1 MISGQDCSTLETGG
15 DWSRATNYTECLANI
30 NLVRDRGHLPV
41 IVAYTYFC
49 LSVISLL
56 ALLLCLYIF
65 CSFRSLSCP
74 RLTVH
79 KHLMVSFI
87 LFYFSIIVYLEP
99 YVSFREGLDYRD
111 IVSTDWWWSEL
122 SSDMIFPSPGS
133 VNLSSSSRSTVRW
146 RLLTGEKRD
155 EINQTF
161 SWI

>member
-1 MISGQDCSTLETGG
+1 MSLWHKGGFHGSIIWRPYAIKTQRNLISDSEWTRL
-15 DWSRATNYTECLANI
+15 LH
-30 NLVRDRGHLPV
+30 RDRGHLPS

-49 LSVISLL
+49 LSIISLL

-111 IVSTDWWWSEL
+111 IVSIYRRTQLWS
-122 SSDMIFPSPGS
+122 
-133 VNLSSSSRSTVRW
+133 
-146 RLLTGEKRD
+146 
-155 EINQTF
+155 
-161 SWI
+161 

>member
-1 MISGQDCSTLETGG
+1 MPLVGDIWVPLAGVSNTLDLISDFEWTRL
-15 DWSRATNYTECLANI
+15 LH
-30 NLVRDRGHLPV
+30 RDRGHLPS

-49 LSVISLL
+49 LSIISLL

-111 IVSTDWWWSEL
+111 IVSIYRRAQVCS
-122 SSDMIFPSPGS
+122 
-133 VNLSSSSRSTVRW
+133 
-146 RLLTGEKRD
+146 
-155 EINQTF
+155 
-161 SWI
+161 